1 MVRKLTE
8 TALAERLPG
17 WGVLIL
23 ESHHSPKFTMDW
35 RTHSFVKVIY
45 VLQGRGDIEFRDH
58 SESFATGDVV
68 IVPPD
73 TRNRIVDEPNAASS
87 LYIGCIARSLVRFDP
102 EIVNRLQVEVRSGD
116 GHFANRVAAI
126 LRRMVYQQNEP
137 TDNFALAM
145 VSDAMRLLQLIVEH
159 QPKAAAKQPKQDAH
173 QSRSMQQYVASLPYR
188 FFEETTIDRAA
199 GRMGLPRRTFTKLF
213 AEATGETWLA
223 HIRRLSIEHAK
234 KRLTQS
240 DLPIVS
246 IAFECGYNDL
256 STFYRQFRSHC
267 GMSPAKYRERAQQ

>member
-8 TALAERLPG
+8 TALAERLPS

-23 ESHHSPKFTMDW
+23 ESHHGPEFTMDW
-35 RTHSFVKVIY
+35 RTHTFLKVIY
-45 VLQGRGDIEFRDH
+45 VLQGSGEVEFRDN
-58 SESFATGDVV
+58 SLDFATGDVV
-68 IVPPD
+68 IVPPG
-73 TRNRIVDEPNAASS
+73 TRNRIVDAPNAATS

-102 EIVNRLQVEVRSGD
+102 DLLDRLHVEVRRGD

-137 TDNFALAM
+137 TNNCALAM
-145 VSDAMRLLQLIVEH
+145 VSDSMRLLQLIVEH
-159 QPKAAAKQPKQDAH
+159 ETKPATKQSKQEVH
-173 QSRSMQQYVASLPYR
+173 PTRSMRQYIASLPNR
-188 FFEETTIDRAA
+188 FFEETTIDQAA
-199 GRMGLPRRTFTKLF
+199 NRMGLPRRTFTKQF
-213 AEATGETWLA
+213 AEMTGETWLA
-223 HIRRLSIEHAK
+223 HIRRLSIEHAQ

-267 GMSPAKYRERAQQ
+267 GVSPAKFRERDGK